1 MAVLVYRHTAEERHW
16 RLTHPWRVAVL
27 CLLSLAVMGSPL
39 MGIGAAN
46 AEKHA
51 KPSAKY
57 KSLVEDGYQMWL
69 SQLRADAV
77 ASGVTNETFNAAMR
91 DVTPDWSLPDLIL
104 PNLGPDAPA
113 PPVSKKQD
121 KQQAEFG
128 RPSSYIPERSMARIA
143 KLGRRELKSWG
154 KTLEAIEKEYGVQK
168 SVILAIWGRETGFGR
183 AKIPHY
189 TIRALTTQ
197 AFLGRRKE
205 FFRKELLLGL
215 QILQAGHISREK
227 MRSSW
232 AGAMGHTQFLP
243 SDFHKYAIDYDRD
256 GRLDIWG
263 TIPDA
268 LASTANF
275 LNKNGWEAGKT
286 WGYEVRLPR
295 KFDCTLAG
303 PDNARPIR
311 DWLALGLKR
320 TYDREFKDDRQGEK
334 AFLVLPAGT
343 MGPAFLAINNFAVIK
358 RYNKADLYALYV
370 GHLADRIYSDSK
382 FEGRWSKVSGF
393 GRSDVKLLQQ
403 RIADSGIDVG
413 KIDGLIGSKTRA
425 AVGSFQKKLGLKP
438 TCYPSRAL
446 INRIKSASN

>member
-1 MAVLVYRHTAEERHW
+1 MAKMVKRDNGVRRTGGYARLRHAAVSCLLILIVLVA
-16 RLTHPWRVAVL
+16 PMPVI
-27 CLLSLAVMGSPL
+27 GS
-39 MGIGAAN
+39 ASAQ
-46 AEKHA
+46 HV

-57 KSLVEDGYQMWL
+57 KALVEEGYHMWL
-69 SQLRADAV
+69 SQLRGEAV
-77 ASGVTNETFNAAMR
+77 AAGVSNETFNAAMR
-91 DVTPDWSLPDLIL
+91 DVMPDWSLPDLML

-113 PPVSKKQD
+113 PPESKKQD

-128 RPSSYIPERSMARIA
+128 RPSSYIPERSMSRIA
-143 KLGRRELKSWG
+143 KLGRKELKTWG
-154 KTLEAIEKEYGVQK
+154 DTLKAIEKEYGVQK

-189 TIRALTTQ
+189 TVRALTTQ

-205 FFRKELLLGL
+205 FFRKELLLAMK
-215 QILQAGHISREK
+215 ILQDGHISREK

-243 SDFHKYAIDYDRD
+243 SDFREYAVDYNRD

-275 LNKNGWEAGKT
+275 LNKNGWQAGKT
-286 WGYEVRLPR
+286 WGYEVRLPK

-303 PDNARPIR
+303 PDNARSIR
-311 DWLALGLKR
+311 DWLALGLTR
-320 TYDREFKDDRQGEK
+320 TYDREFKEDRQAEQ

-370 GHLADRIYSDSK
+370 GHLADRIYSDNR

-425 AVGSFQKKLGLKP
+425 AVGVFQKKLGLKP